1 MVLFLP
7 GFLFVFGGS
16 FLNVPVPVSDRR
28 HSHCNRFLFL
38 IYHKVRKAG
47 QQA

>member
-16 FLNVPVPVSDRR
+16 FLNIPVSDRR
-28 HSHCNRFLFL
+28 HSHYNRFLFL